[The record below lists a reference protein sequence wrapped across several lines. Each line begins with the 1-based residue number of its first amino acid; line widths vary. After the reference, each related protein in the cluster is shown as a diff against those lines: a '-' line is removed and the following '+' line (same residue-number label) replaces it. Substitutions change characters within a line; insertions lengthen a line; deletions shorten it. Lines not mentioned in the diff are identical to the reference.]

1 MGIVRKRQKVQ
12 TAILAV
18 LCAFQLECG
27 SECGGVAMIGKGRVI
42 ALPSPKLKGAV
53 SVEEALASRRS
64 HRVFADAALSI
75 GEVSQ
80 LLWAA
85 QGVTAEGELRTAPSA
100 GALYPLEV
108 YVAAGRVRDLAAG
121 VYRYLPRSH
130 SIEMVKEGDVRYD
143 LALASLGQK
152 CVADAPA
159 VIAIAAVYRRTE
171 PRYKERAE
179 RYVHIEAGHAAQNV
193 YLQCESLNLG
203 TVAVGAF
210 SDSEVGRVLS
220 LQAGEEAL
228 YLFPDW
234 KKIERFLAGLQ

>member
-1 MGIVRKRQKVQ
+1 MELGTVRGRQKVQ
-12 TAILAV
+12 TAMLAV

-64 HRVFADAALSI
+64 RRVFADSTLSI
-75 GEVSQ
+75 GDVSQ

-159 VIAIAAVYRRTE
+159 VIAIAGVYRRTE
-171 PRYKERAE
+171 SRYKERAV
-179 RYVHIEAGHAAQNV
+179 RYVHLEAGHAAQNV
-193 YLQCESLNLG
+193 YLQCESLGLC

-210 SDSEVGRVLS
+210 SDAGVGRILS
-220 LQAGEEAL
+220 MRPGEDAL
-228 YLFPDW
+228 YLLPIG
-234 KKIERFLAGLQ
+234 KK